1 MADIVISEFM
11 DEDAVAGLSA
21 GFDVHY
27 DPDLVDKLDDLTRAV
42 ADARGLIVRNRTQV
56 KGDLLAAAPLLRVVG
71 RLGVGLD
78 NIDVDACRERN
89 VEVRTAG
96 AANANA
102 VAEYVI
108 GAAFGLVRG
117 ALRGSE
123 RVAAGE
129 WPRQEM
135 VGIELA
141 GRRMGLVGL
150 GGIARLVAIK
160 AAALGMEVTAHD
172 PILSPHDSAWLL
184 ATSVELSTL
193 LRESDIISLHVPLL
207 ESTRHLIGSSA
218 IEAMNPGAIVI
229 NTSRGGIVDEE
240 ALFAALR
247 ADRLG
252 GAALD
257 VFETEPVGPDQRHR
271 FAGVP
276 NLILTPHIAG
286 LTEESQRRVG
296 EVTADNVRDV
306 LAGPELP

>member
-11 DEDAVAGLSA
+11 DEEAVAGLQA
-21 GFDVHY
+21 DFNVHY
-27 DPDLVDKLDDLTRAV
+27 DPNLVDAPEELAGLL
-42 ADARGLIVRNRTQV
+42 ADARALVVRNRTQV
-56 KGDLLAAAPLLRVVG
+56 RPDLLEAAPKLQVVG

-78 NIDVDACRERN
+78 NIDLDACRDRSI
-89 VEVRTAG
+89 EVRTAG
-96 AANANA
+96 AANANS

-117 ALRGSE
+117 ALLASD
-123 RVAAGE
+123 RVAEGE

-135 VGIELA
+135 VGVELA
-141 GRRMGLVGL
+141 DRRLGLIGL

-172 PILSPHDSAWLL
+172 PILSPHDPAWQL

-193 LRESDIISLHVPLL
+193 LREADIISLHVPLL
-207 ESTRHLIGSSA
+207 ESTRHLIGSGA
-218 IEAMNPGAIVI
+218 IDAMKPGAILI

-240 ALFAALR
+240 ALLAALR
-247 ADRLG
+247 SDRLG

-257 VFETEPVGPDQRHR
+257 VFESEPVGQDQQER

-296 EVTADNVRDV
+296 EVTAENVRAV
-306 LAGPELP
+306 LAERAG

>member
-1 MADIVISEFM
+1 MAEIVISEFM
-11 DEDAVAGLSA
+11 DEAAVEGLRA
-21 GFDVHY
+21 QFDVRY
-27 DPDLVDKLDDLTRAV
+27 DPELVDDPDELAASLAEVRA
-42 ADARGLIVRNRTQV
+42 LIVRNRTQV
-56 KGDLLAAAPLLRVVG
+56 GPDLLAAAPRLEVVG

-78 NIDVDACRERN
+78 NIDVDACRERD

-117 ALRGSE
+117 ALRASD
-123 RVAAGE
+123 RVAAGD

-135 VGIELA
+135 VGVELA
-141 GRRMGLVGL
+141 DRRLGLVGL

-172 PILSPHDSAWLL
+172 PILSPHDPAWQL
-184 ATSVELSTL
+184 ATSVELSAL
-193 LRESDIISLHVPLL
+193 LREADIISLHVPLL
-207 ESTRHLIGSSA
+207 ESTRHLIGSGA
-218 IEAMNPGAIVI
+218 IDAMKPGAIVI

-240 ALFAALR
+240 ALLAALR
-247 ADRLG
+247 SDRLG

-257 VFETEPVGPDQRHR
+257 VFETEPVGQDQRER

-296 EVTADNVRDV
+296 EVTAENVRHV
-306 LAGPELP
+306 LAERAGS

>member
-1 MADIVISEFM
+1 MADVVVSEFM
-11 DEDAVAGLSA
+11 DEEAVAGLSA
-21 GFDVHY
+21 DFDVHY
-27 DPDLVDKLDDLTRAV
+27 DPDLVDAPEDLARLL
-42 ADARGLIVRNRTQV
+42 ADARALIVRNRTQV
-56 KGDLLAAAPLLRVVG
+56 VPDLLAAAPRLEVVG

-89 VEVRTAG
+89 IEVRTAG

-108 GAAFGLVRG
+108 GAAFALLRG
-117 ALRGSE
+117 ALLASD
-123 RVAAGE
+123 RVAGGE

-135 VGIELA
+135 VGTELA
-141 GRRMGLVGL
+141 ERRMGLIGL

-160 AAALGMEVTAHD
+160 AAALGMEVVAHD
-172 PILSPHDSAWLL
+172 PILSPHDQAWQL

-193 LRESDIISLHVPLL
+193 LRAADVISLHVPLL
-207 ESTRHLIGSSA
+207 DSTRHLIGPDA
-218 IEAMNPGAIVI
+218 VDAMKPGAILI

-240 ALFAALR
+240 TLLAALR
-247 ADRLG
+247 AGRLG

-257 VFETEPVGPDQRHR
+257 VFETEPVGPDQEER

-296 EVTADNVRDV
+296 EVTAENVRDV
-306 LAGPELP
+306 LSGRGA

>member
-1 MADIVISEFM
+1 MAEIVISEFM

-21 GFDVHY
+21 DFDVLY
-27 DPDLVDKLDDLTRAV
+27 DPGLVDAPETLAQAV
-42 ADARGLIVRNRTQV
+42 ADARALIVRNRTQV
-56 KGDLLAAAPLLRVVG
+56 GQDLLAAAPGLQVVG

-108 GAAFGLVRG
+108 GAAFGLLRS
-117 ALRGSE
+117 ALRGSD

-135 VGIELA
+135 VGNELA
-141 GRRMGLVGL
+141 GRRLGLIGL

-172 PILSPHDSAWLL
+172 PILSPHDQAWQL
-184 ATSVELSTL
+184 ATRVELSVL
-193 LRESDIISLHVPLL
+193 IEESDIISLHVPLL
-207 ESTRHLIGSSA
+207 ESTRHLIGTGA
-218 IEAMNPGAIVI
+218 LDAMKPGAILV

-240 ALFAALR
+240 ALLAALR
-247 ADRLG
+247 AGRLG

-257 VFETEPVGPDQRHR
+257 VFESEPVGADQQDR
-271 FAGVP
+271 FTGIP

-296 EVTADNVRDV
+296 EVTAENVRQILV
-306 LAGPELP
+306 GGPAK